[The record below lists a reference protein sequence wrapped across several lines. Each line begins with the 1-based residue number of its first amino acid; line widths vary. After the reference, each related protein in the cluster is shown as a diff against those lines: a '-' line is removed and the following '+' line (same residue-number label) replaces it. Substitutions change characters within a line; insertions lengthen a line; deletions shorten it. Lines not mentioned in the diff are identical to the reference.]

1 MDQPDKK
8 QFAKKSYVDLFLRSC
23 LGRFIIIGILT
34 AIVLFVAKATVPSK
48 AKMES
53 EMNDDIIQC
62 IQECQAKFA
71 DGSDD
76 LVRNTMSVFT
86 HADSIPDDD
95 TMDTFRK
102 HNRIVYYKHTFYHTA
117 YLFNN
122 VIPDGKRVGVGVFG
136 LVIPSLDFSDFIMRM
151 APLRKDYNQRIIK
164 NEFSVDGDPE
174 QDPDFGNT
182 YDTYR

>member
-23 LGRFIIIGILT
+23 LGRFINIGILT

-48 AKMES
+48 AKMEA

-151 APLRKDYNQRIIK
+151 APLRK
-164 NEFSVDGDPE
+164 V
-174 QDPDFGNT
+174 
-182 YDTYR
+182 

>member
-48 AKMES
+48 AKMEA

-136 LVIPSLDFSDFIMRM
+136 PVLP
-151 APLRKDYNQRIIK
+151 
-164 NEFSVDGDPE
+164 
-174 QDPDFGNT
+174 
-182 YDTYR
+182 

>member
-48 AKMES
+48 AKMEA

-102 HNRIVYYKHTFYHTA
+102 HNRIVYYKHEQPIA
-117 YLFNN
+117 
-122 VIPDGKRVGVGVFG
+122 
-136 LVIPSLDFSDFIMRM
+136 
-151 APLRKDYNQRIIK
+151 Q
-164 NEFSVDGDPE
+164 NETHIHAQS
-174 QDPDFGNT
+174 
-182 YDTYR
+182 

>member
-48 AKMES
+48 AKMEA

-102 HNRIVYYKHTFYHTA
+102 HNRIVYYKHTFYH
-117 YLFNN
+117 
-122 VIPDGKRVGVGVFG
+122 I
-136 LVIPSLDFSDFIMRM
+136 
-151 APLRKDYNQRIIK
+151 
-164 NEFSVDGDPE
+164 
-174 QDPDFGNT
+174 
-182 YDTYR
+182 